1 MHDLVQQLLA
11 QLTADPQVLSAEDR
25 ACLMAAL
32 HAGAMVG
39 GEPDPARL
47 LELEALARR
56 QQHELALLEQ
66 VRLQLY
72 EKRDAAAIASDVVA
86 RLPELF
92 NYRFVSMYLLENDR
106 LVLQDPHRFPGFFP
120 ALGLERGVMARV
132 VRTGQPIFVPNVA
145 DEPEFIGII
154 PNLQSE
160 VAVPLYVD
168 EHVVGVLNVETEAP
182 HVLTE
187 ADFTLIQAIGQEIS
201 IAMKRGQ
208 LFHALKAAE
217 SRYTDLLN
225 TISQIIYQAD
235 DQGRLVFVN
244 SAFERVLGIPIA
256 DALGERMVSWA
267 HPDDMAIA
275 IAHRDRMRA
284 TREPVHT
291 PALRVRTADGSTRW
305 IELTS
310 TAQFD
315 DAGRF
320 IGSTGLV
327 ADITEQYVAQQR
339 ETEHRRLAEALARTA
354 ATLARTL
361 DTDEMLRE
369 LDAAIQRALPP
380 FDALAAFLLDNDQV
394 LHLRHFTANRDVPGL
409 EALADWHID
418 LATHTLWADALRNGP
433 AHRLAIDDLPHDSIP
448 APLAWAQ
455 QIVIAPLRTPD
466 AVFGGLC
473 LFFSSAQAVVPAH
486 IERLGAFAAQ
496 AAMALHNA
504 QLYNA
509 VSVYA
514 QQLEHR
520 VNERTQ
526 QYRLAKEQAEAILNA
541 SSDAILLLDAQ
552 AEIRRANRAYFAMLH
567 LADDASVPLRQV
579 FANDQ
584 AASQFQQTFE
594 QVTRERT
601 GQRLELAFQRTD
613 SSTFIADVYLDPVS
627 GEDETVGAVCSMRD
641 ITERRQMEDDLR
653 AALEREQYL
662 VQLRSQ
668 FGAIMSHE
676 FRTPLSVIQTSTDLL
691 KHYHE
696 RLSPPRRAEI
706 IRTIE
711 SQIKSML
718 ALIND
723 ILMLSRAEAIEEVL
737 YIEPTEIVSFIA
749 DVIAEMQLYA
759 ERTHSIVFMHDS
771 TCAEPDTVYPID
783 RALMR
788 RALQNLLTNAVK
800 YSPGANQIEVNLHC
814 DDDIVISVR
823 DYGIGI
829 PLEDQQH
836 LFEMFYRADN
846 VGSIA
851 GTGLGLAIVRQAV
864 DAHRGRISV
873 ASAPNIGTTFT
884 IRLPAPRQA

>member
-1 MHDLVQQLLA
+1 
-11 QLTADPQVLSAEDR
+11 
-25 ACLMAAL
+25 
-32 HAGAMVG
+32 
-39 GEPDPARL
+39 
-47 LELEALARR
+47 
-56 QQHELALLEQ
+56 
-66 VRLQLY
+66 
-72 EKRDAAAIASDVVA
+72 
-86 RLPELF
+86 
-92 NYRFVSMYLLENDR
+92 
-106 LVLQDPHRFPGFFP
+106 
-120 ALGLERGVMARV
+120 
-132 VRTGQPIFVPNVA
+132 
-145 DEPEFIGII
+145 
-154 PNLQSE
+154 
-160 VAVPLYVD
+160 
-168 EHVVGVLNVETEAP
+168 
-182 HVLTE
+182 
-187 ADFTLIQAIGQEIS
+187 
-201 IAMKRGQ
+201 
-208 LFHALKAAE
+208 
-217 SRYTDLLN
+217 
-225 TISQIIYQAD
+225 
-235 DQGRLVFVN
+235 
-244 SAFERVLGIPIA
+244 
-256 DALGERMVSWA
+256 
-267 HPDDMAIA
+267 
-275 IAHRDRMRA
+275 
-284 TREPVHT
+284 
-291 PALRVRTADGSTRW
+291 
-305 IELTS
+305 
-310 TAQFD
+310 
-315 DAGRF
+315 
-320 IGSTGLV
+320 
-327 ADITEQYVAQQR
+327 
-339 ETEHRRLAEALARTA
+339 
-354 ATLARTL
+354 
-361 DTDEMLRE
+361 
-369 LDAAIQRALPP
+369 
-380 FDALAAFLLDNDQV
+380 
-394 LHLRHFTANRDVPGL
+394 
-409 EALADWHID
+409 
-418 LATHTLWADALRNGP
+418 
-433 AHRLAIDDLPHDSIP
+433 
-448 APLAWAQ
+448 
-455 QIVIAPLRTPD
+455 
-466 AVFGGLC
+466 
-473 LFFSSAQAVVPAH
+473 
-486 IERLGAFAAQ
+486 
-496 AAMALHNA
+496 
-504 QLYNA
+504 
-509 VSVYA
+509 
-514 QQLEHR
+514 
-520 VNERTQ
+520 
-526 QYRLAKEQAEAILNA
+526 
-541 SSDAILLLDAQ
+541 
-552 AEIRRANRAYFAMLH
+552 
-567 LADDASVPLRQV
+567 
-579 FANDQ
+579 
-584 AASQFQQTFE
+584 
-594 QVTRERT
+594 
-601 GQRLELAFQRTD
+601 LELAFQRTD